1 MLFNENSQKNREDG
15 RTEKGGVEMIV
26 FKYAAEVFLLLYAL
40 KILARTV
47 RNLIKGEYRNVSKIN
62 EK

>member
-1 MLFNENSQKNREDG
+1 MLFNENSQKNREDD

-40 KILARTV
+40 KILGRTV
-47 RNLIKGEYRNVSKIN
+47 RNLIKGEQGCQKMNY
-62 EK
+62 